1 VLCGLLSEKKTFLS
15 SPPALTKGQCGGVS
29 PSGGEAGGPPTASG
43 RLLVVGGCWEL
54 RSHRPTSFPASSFLR
69 LVLLGLGL
77 GLPSAAFGA
86 EVEAGRAVMA
96 GVAWVALMHPIGLAS
111 PSPVLHWAD
120 LGVGHALRCWSVV
133 SSRSCLLRRSC
144 CEVLLVPLLQI

>member
-29 PSGGEAGGPPTASG
+29 PFGGEAVGPPPASG
-43 RLLVVGGCWEL
+43 RLLVVGGWEL
-54 RSHRPTSFPASSFLR
+54 RSRRPAPFPASSFLC

-77 GLPSAAFGA
+77 GLPPAAFDA

-96 GVAWVALMHPIGLAS
+96 GVAWVALVHPIAPAS

-120 LGVGHALRCWSVV
+120 LGVGHALRCWS
-133 SSRSCLLRRSC
+133 RRLLLILPAPT
-144 CEVLLVPLLQI
+144 ELL